1 MDLGQAIKTMR
12 KKKGA
17 SQKQTAAKAG
27 ISANALCSIE
37 KNEAWPSKS
46 TIYAICEALGIPVSC
61 LLFASITDEDV
72 PEPRSLQRLE
82 ASDTGS
88 IFINS

>member
-12 KKKGA
+12 KKKGV

-46 TIYAICEALGIPVSC
+46 TIYAICEALGVPPSC

-72 PEPRSLQRLE
+72 PERNRAVFNALKHPILDL
-82 ASDTGS
+82 
-88 IFINS
+88 FL